1 MKKVFRRLRCRRCG
15 SRRARISREY
25 RITHFINTKIDVY
38 YFVICRKC
46 GLCTGLYKNP
56 VDALKAWYLYSEA
69 CEMEEDKQWMTLSAD
84 RRRLILSGTNA
95 VSEHESQ

>member
-1 MKKVFRRLRCRRCG
+1 MKKKVFMRLRCRRCG

-25 RITHFINTKIDVY
+25 RMTNFINTKIDVY

-69 CEMEEDKQWMTLSAD
+69 CEIEE
-84 RRRLILSGTNA
+84 
-95 VSEHESQ
+95 E